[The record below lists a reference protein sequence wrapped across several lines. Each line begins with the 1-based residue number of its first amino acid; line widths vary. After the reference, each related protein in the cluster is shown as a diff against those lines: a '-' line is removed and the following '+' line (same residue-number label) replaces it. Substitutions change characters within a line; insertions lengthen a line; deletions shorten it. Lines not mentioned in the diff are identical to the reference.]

1 MKQKYKKDML
11 SKGFNILLLFVE
23 AITSDKSWK
32 HNLQNSTFSFC
43 IFDSIKFTRITMIS
57 TRKATLDDLTILLEF
72 EQGIIAAE
80 RPFDPTLK
88 EGKISYYNIEKMI
101 SATDVEIVVAVLDE
115 QIIGSGYA
123 RIENAKPYL
132 NHKLYAYLGF
142 MFTHPDHRGKGV
154 NTLVIEALSK
164 WIRSQ
169 DIFEMRL
176 DVYND
181 NPSAIRAYEKVGFKK
196 HLINMRI
203 GL

>member
-1 MKQKYKKDML
+1 
-11 SKGFNILLLFVE
+11 
-23 AITSDKSWK
+23 
-32 HNLQNSTFSFC
+32 
-43 IFDSIKFTRITMIS
+43 MIHI
-57 TRKATLDDLTILLEF
+57 RKATLEDLAVLLEF
-72 EQGIIAAE
+72 EQGIITAE

-101 SATDVEIVVAVLDE
+101 SAPDVEVVVAVLNN

-132 NHKLYAYLGF
+132 NHQLYAYLGF

-154 NTLVIEALSK
+154 NALIIETLKNWVIAHN
-164 WIRSQ
+164 
-169 DIFEMRL
+169 IFEMRL

-181 NPSAIRAYEKVGFKK
+181 NPSAIKAYEKIGFKK
-196 HLINMRI
+196 HLINMRV